1 MEWLQFGYFGEDLPI
16 RAGALDAGVPFVPLG
31 QMLKMWDAI
40 ERGRPLGPP
49 GFTPG
54 AAPAAAGPAAAPAP
68 APEPVPQQ
76 VRGLLMDG
84 ALQDR
89 VARGG

>member
-16 RAGALDAGVPFVPLG
+16 RAASLPDSVPFVPLG

-49 GFTPG
+49 GFAPG
-54 AAPAAAGPAAAPAP
+54 AAPAAPAAAAAAPAP
-68 APEPVPQQ
+68 APEPVQQ
-76 VRGLLMDG
+76 PVRRGRGLG
-84 ALQDR
+84 
-89 VARGG
+89 